1 MATAGSGVPEAPRSG
16 RTPLGFIA
24 GLAGACLV
32 AVVVLVIVVGGGP
45 VPELV
50 GLALAILPVPLVT
63 AGVLYLDRLEPEP
76 PSLLAAVFFA
86 GAAAAVLI
94 ALAGYLFQSQ
104 LITTPQLSPH
114 VGRLIS
120 TTAAAAIGGAVVAET
135 LKGAVLVV
143 LLRYRRAE
151 LDGAHDGV
159 VYACVT
165 GLGFALAANLYAYLR
180 AEHSGIGALASAFMW
195 RGILGPLWDPLFTS
209 LIGLGVGY
217 AALRRG
223 RSGWW
228 AIGVGWVFAVA
239 LHAMW
244 NASAGAGAG
253 QIAVVY
259 LILVAVL
266 AAMVVA
272 VVADRHRIVTLINGY
287 LPAYQSADLIAASDV
302 EMLASLPWRR
312 QARQWARLHVG
323 LAGGKAMIDYQLA
336 ATELALACR
345 RTERELM
352 TPAAFDNYRD
362 DSLIQMQAAVSVFRN
377 HHPQLQRPPWAPR
390 TPSAFALAGPPHP
403 DSRAAREQPA

>member
-1 MATAGSGVPEAPRSG
+1 
-16 RTPLGFIA
+16 
-24 GLAGACLV
+24 
-32 AVVVLVIVVGGGP
+32 
-45 VPELV
+45 
-50 GLALAILPVPLVT
+50 
-63 AGVLYLDRLEPEP
+63 
-76 PSLLAAVFFA
+76 
-86 GAAAAVLI
+86 
-94 ALAGYLFQSQ
+94 
-104 LITTPQLSPH
+104 
-114 VGRLIS
+114 
-120 TTAAAAIGGAVVAET
+120 
-135 LKGAVLVV
+135 
-143 LLRYRRAE
+143 
-151 LDGAHDGV
+151 
-159 VYACVT
+159 
-165 GLGFALAANLYAYLR
+165 
-180 AEHSGIGALASAFMW
+180 MW

-228 AIGVGWVFAVA
+228 AIGAGWVFAVA

-244 NASAGAGAG
+244 NASVGAGAG

-266 AAMVVA
+266 AAMVAA
-272 VVADRHRIVTLINGY
+272 VIIDRQRIVTLINGY

-302 EMLASLPWRR
+302 EMLASLSWRR

-323 LAGGKAMIDYQLA
+323 LAGGKAMTDYQLA

-377 HHPQLQRPPWAPR
+377 HHPHLQRPPWAPR
-390 TPSAFALAGPPHP
+390 TPSAFVLHGPPHP
-403 DSRAAREQPA
+403 DPHATREQPA